1 VRHLIKPLVIFT
13 GLSLLASPL
22 QAENERGRWSFGLGV
37 GFLSTLDDIRNN
49 AAAADLLDVGR
60 PGDISDDPFI
70 NSDPRGDD
78 LLGRET
84 EIEEAQTYNASIAY
98 GLTSWLSLQVDVSYY
113 EGNISNLDTFQI
125 ERRFV
130 DKELDNVF
138 NDEIATPFQDA
149 SVPLGIGDLQQI
161 PVMLSAIFRFRKDSP
176 FNPILGAGVGWFFAD
191 LNESQAFENLN
202 TTILQGFQRTQ
213 IFTDAENLQMIQDVD
228 GVEIVN
234 TDCSLPATRLNT
246 ATRACTKGV
255 AGLEALIQQ
264 IRDSDLNDNDKETQ
278 IERQRQKFE
287 EAINAD
293 FIPTRPMVVAQV
305 EDGFAYQLLAGAE
318 YHFNDRWSTYF
329 LGRYLVTD
337 AGLEVRITDNGNTL
351 TAVPTDPGIEPVQT
365 VSFELEEAVF
375 RFNARANLEGELGSL
390 PGRQLKEL
398 EDQIYVQGGD
408 INFTSFS
415 LLFGLRYSF

>member
-1 VRHLIKPLVIFT
+1 VRHLIKPLVIFAA
-13 GLSLLASPL
+13 LSLLASPL
-22 QAENERGRWSFGLGV
+22 QAEDQRGRWSFSLGV
-37 GFLSTLDDIRNN
+37 GFLSSLDDIRSN
-49 AAAADLLDVGR
+49 AAAAELLAVGR
-60 PGDISDDPFI
+60 PGDISDDPII

-130 DKELDNVF
+130 AIEGDNVF

-149 SVPLGIGDLQQI
+149 SVPLGIGDLEQI
-161 PVMLSAIFRFRKDSP
+161 PVMFSAIFRFRKDSP

-213 IFTDAENLQMIQDVD
+213 IFEEAENLQMIQDVD

-234 TDCSLPATRLNT
+234 TDCSLPADRLG
-246 ATRACTKGV
+246 RPEQACTKGV
-255 AGLEALIQQ
+255 AELEALIQDL
-264 IRDSDLNDNDKETQ
+264 RDSGINDPGLEE
-278 IERQRQKFE
+278 ILRQNYE

-293 FIPTRPMVVAQV
+293 FIPTRPMVVTRV

-318 YHFNDRWSTYF
+318 YNFNERWSTYF

-351 TAVPTDPGIEPVQT
+351 TAVPTDPGIEPVQP
-365 VSFELEEAVF
+365 VSFELDEAVF
-375 RFNARANLEGELGSL
+375 RFNARANLEGPLDGG
-390 PGRQLKEL
+390 PGRQVNEL

-415 LLFGLRYSF
+415 LLFGIRYSF